1 MTGEEFKKI
10 RQKLKLSAAALGH
23 ALGYKGRDKNIA
35 VTIYRLESGRP
46 IPVTVGRLLEMFDA
60 YGVPR
65 AWTGETA
72 QRKYAA
78 QPKCSG
84 PSGFWQKIGE
94 QLEQLSK
101 PQLMRDTSAT
111 PASKDSQQA
120 MEDIA
125 KRLSELIGERVSQP

>member
-1 MTGEEFKKI
+1 MSVRGAKMTGEEFKKI

-46 IPVTVGRLLEMFDA
+46 IPVAVGRLLEMFDA

-72 QRKYAA
+72 QRKFM
-78 QPKCSG
+78 PHSPNG
-84 PSGFWQKIGE
+84 PVLVVFG
-94 QLEQLSK
+94 
-101 PQLMRDTSAT
+101 
-111 PASKDSQQA
+111 
-120 MEDIA
+120 
-125 KRLSELIGERVSQP
+125 KRSVSS